1 MGGGAVD
8 SQEARRI
15 HCTPTETDLKRAAAP
30 VPAVIA
36 LAAAVVLAMS
46 PATLKAAPGPTPA
59 AAAAPA
65 KPAVHPAERTDD
77 TAVPLAKAAAAPVID
92 GVLDDAAWASGL
104 KFDGFK
110 TFKPDYGRDASQ
122 KTEAYI
128 AYDAENFYF
137 AFRCFDAEP
146 AKIKAAVS
154 KRDNIFQD
162 DLAFINIDTFNDRQS
177 AFAFI
182 VNPLGIQGDGM
193 VDVQGNLSTSFDAVW
208 YSKGRIDDAGWTVE
222 ARIPLKSIRFPNK
235 KVLTW
240 RILFI
245 RFFTR
250 TSEQVAFPPIDPNY
264 GSLLGQA
271 QPVRIEGLKYER
283 VVELLPA
290 FTFGRTQEASESSQG
305 ALVRNEDLD
314 INDLSLT
321 GKIGVTSDL
330 TLDATVNPDFSQVEA
345 DAGQV
350 DFNLRYALY
359 YEEKR
364 PFFLEGSDLWQ
375 FGGALE
381 DAPLY
386 SLVYTRTIVD
396 PTYGFKLSGKVTP
409 RDTVAAIYAR
419 DNLAGDEVDAHPDI
433 MIARYKHSLKDD
445 SFLGAFYTGRE
456 YGPGFNRVAG
466 VDGRFRLSP
475 TQTTSFH
482 LFGSSTR
489 DPGATETATDHA
501 LSVTYDFSNRNVFVQ
516 LGYQDISE
524 GFRADSGY
532 LTRTGLRQLMAFGM
546 YTFYPKSKFFQRVQ
560 PFYWSAHLYDTIYD
574 MWESTNVFVL
584 RAFLP
589 RNTMVRFDGIV
600 ANEVFAGARLSNSG
614 YGIMFESQLAK
625 SVYVQSRVRRM
636 DKIFYDPADPYQ
648 GYGTTATAAVR
659 YQPLDKL
666 DFVVNLSYVDFY
678 RSLDRAKVYDY
689 LILRSR
695 NTFQLNKYLF
705 LRGIVEYND
714 FAKRMTL
721 DGLISF
727 TYIPGTVV
735 HLGYGSALEKV
746 DWDEG
751 LPGFVPSDRFR
762 QMSRGFFFKVSYL
775 WRL

>member
-1 MGGGAVD
+1 M
-8 SQEARRI
+8 
-15 HCTPTETDLKRAAAP
+15 KRAAAP
-30 VPAVIA
+30 VTALALILA
-36 LAAAVVLAMS
+36 LAAALAGLPS
-46 PATLKAAPGPTPA
+46 ALAAG
-59 AAAAPA
+59 PA
-65 KPAVHPAERTDD
+65 KTAVHPAERTDD

-92 GVLDDAAWASGL
+92 GVLDDAAWAAGL

-110 TFKPDYGRDASQ
+110 TFKPDYGKDASQ

-146 AKIKAAVS
+146 GKIKAAVS

-162 DLAFINIDTFNDRQS
+162 DVAFINIDTFNDRQS

-208 YSKGRIDDAGWTVE
+208 YSKGLIDDKGWTVE
-222 ARIPLKSIRFPNK
+222 ARVPLKSIRFPNK

-250 TSEQVAFPPIDPNY
+250 TSEQVAFPPLDPNY
-264 GSLLGQA
+264 GSLMGQA
-271 QPVRIEGLKYER
+271 QPVQIEGLKYER

-290 FTFGRTQEASESSQG
+290 FTFGRTQEASEAAQG

-321 GKIGVTSDL
+321 GKLGLTSDL

-396 PTYGFKLSGKVTP
+396 PAYGFKLSGKVTP

-433 MIARYKHSLKDD
+433 MIARYKHTLKDD

-456 YGPGFNRVAG
+456 YGPGYNRVAG
-466 VDGRFRLSP
+466 FDGRFRLSP
-475 TQTTSFH
+475 TQTASFH
-482 LFGSSTR
+482 LFGSLTR
-489 DPGATETATDHA
+489 DPGDTETAADHA
-501 LSVTYDFSNRNVFVQ
+501 LSLVYDFSNRHVVVQ

-532 LTRTGLRQLMAFGM
+532 LTRTGLRQAMAFGM

-560 PFYWSAHLYDTIYD
+560 TFYWSAHLFDTVYD
-574 MWESTNVFVL
+574 MGESTNVFVL

-589 RNTMVRFDGIV
+589 RNTMVRVEGLL
-600 ANEVFAGARLSNSG
+600 ASEVYAGERFSNSG
-614 YGIMFESQLAK
+614 VGLMFETQLAK
-625 SVYVQSRVRRM
+625 SFYAQSRVRRM
-636 DKIFYDPADPYQ
+636 DKIFYDPADPFQ
-648 GYGTTATAAVR
+648 GYGTTASAAFR
-659 YQPLDKL
+659 YQPIDKL
-666 DFVVNLSYVDFY
+666 DFVVNLSYVDLY
-678 RSLDRAKVYDY
+678 RTLDRQKVYDY

-727 TYIPGTVV
+727 TYIPGTVF
-735 HLGYGSALEKV
+735 HCGYGSLYTRATAGGDGNPAPGSPVDALTTSAGSSTV
-746 DWDEG
+746 YRAWVRR
-751 LPGFVPSDRFR
+751 PRS
-762 QMSRGFFFKVSYL
+762 S
-775 WRL
+775 